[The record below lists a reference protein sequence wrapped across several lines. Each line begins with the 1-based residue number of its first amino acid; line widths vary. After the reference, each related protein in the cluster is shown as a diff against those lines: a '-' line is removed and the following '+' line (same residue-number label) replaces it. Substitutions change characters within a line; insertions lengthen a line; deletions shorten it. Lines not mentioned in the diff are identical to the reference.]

1 MMERVLKKEVRGKT
15 RTSACTISDCRHVY
29 FEDGGHDFLCNNFTR
44 LYTPNLKRN
53 ISTDFSEF
61 PISVILKKDTGAP
74 IYSPLWTKTFKMF
87 NCTFYGTDGA
97 ALQYSGM
104 NVILE
109 NNLFEYNARLEWSHG
124 KLKWRIISVGTGDR
138 FIRNTVRFNGA
149 SSCYLMTDERTSE
162 YK

>member
-1 MMERVLKKEVRGKT
+1 
-15 RTSACTISDCRHVY
+15 
-29 FEDGGHDFLCNNFTR
+29 
-44 LYTPNLKRN
+44 
-53 ISTDFSEF
+53 
-61 PISVILKKDTGAP
+61 
-74 IYSPLWTKTFKMF
+74 MF

-124 KLKWRIISVGTGDR
+124 KLKWRIISVISMGTGDR

-149 SSCYLMTDERTSE
+149 SSCYLMSGRPNINRVA
-162 YK
+162 